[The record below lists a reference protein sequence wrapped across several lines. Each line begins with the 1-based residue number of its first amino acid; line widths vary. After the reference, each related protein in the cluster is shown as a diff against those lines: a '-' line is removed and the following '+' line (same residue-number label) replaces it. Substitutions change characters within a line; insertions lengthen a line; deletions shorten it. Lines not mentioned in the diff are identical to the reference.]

1 MLNVRCVTEFKP
13 SPVML
18 VSQWSV
24 KMAKQIYKLQLTLN
38 HNFTIEI
45 YTLYMYVILQINR

>member
-13 SPVML
+13 SP

-24 KMAKQIYKLQLTLN
+24 KMAKQIYKLQLTYALN

>member
-13 SPVML
+13 SP

-45 YTLYMYVILQINR
+45 YTLYMYEILQINR

>member
-13 SPVML
+13 SPV
-18 VSQWSV
+18 SQWSV
-24 KMAKQIYKLQLTLN
+24 KIMAKQIYKLQLTLN
-38 HNFTIEI
+38 HNFTIVI